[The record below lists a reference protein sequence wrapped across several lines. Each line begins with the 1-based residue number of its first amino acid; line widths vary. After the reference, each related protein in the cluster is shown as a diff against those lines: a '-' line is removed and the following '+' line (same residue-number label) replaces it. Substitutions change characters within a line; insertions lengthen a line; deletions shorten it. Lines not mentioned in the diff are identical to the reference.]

1 MTGLTKK
8 NKHLYKFATFDIKE
22 FYPSIKECLLKNA
35 INFAEQH
42 TKISEKDK
50 AIIFH
55 FRKSLLF
62 NGQHGWIKKK
72 GELFGVT
79 MGTFDEVEVCEAVGN
94 FFLYQLSKNNNKRD
108 IGLYRNDGLAIFK
121 NVSGSKAEKI
131 KKDIQKLFKG
141 NHLNITIQCNLKIVN
156 YLDVTFNLSNATY
169 PPFCKPN
176 NEIAYIHKE
185 SNHPPSI
192 LRQIPLSIES
202 RLSKHSSNEK
212 IFKESTQIY
221 QEALKKSGYNH
232 QLTYQKSI
240 NNKNK
245 DTNRRKR
252 KIIWFNP
259 TRSKNVSTKV
269 GNQFLKLIN
278 EHFLGTTNFTSC
290 SIKTTLK

>member
-1 MTGLTKK
+1 MG
-8 NKHLYKFATFDIKE
+8 AFDG
-22 FYPSIKECLLKNA
+22 A
-35 INFAEQH
+35 
-42 TKISEKDK
+42 
-50 AIIFH
+50 
-55 FRKSLLF
+55 
-62 NGQHGWIKKK
+62 
-72 GELFGVT
+72 
-79 MGTFDEVEVCEAVGN
+79 EVCEAVGN
-94 FFLYQLSKNNNKRD
+94 FLLYQLSKNYNKKD
-108 IGLYRNDGLAIFK
+108 IGLYRDDELAKFK

-131 KKDIQKLFKG
+131 KKDIQKLFKA
-141 NHLNITIQCNLKIVN
+141 NHLNKTIQCNLKIVN

-169 PPFCKPN
+169 RPFCKTN
-176 NEIAYIHKE
+176 HEIAYIHKE

-192 LRQIPLSIES
+192 LRQIPLPIES

-232 QLTYQKSI
+232 QLIHQKSI

-245 DTNRRKR
+245 DTKRRKR

-259 TRSKNVSTKV
+259 PYSKNVSTKV

-278 EHFLGTTNFTSC
+278 KHFPRHPNFTSC

>member
-1 MTGLTKK
+1 M
-8 NKHLYKFATFDIKE
+8 YRFSTFDIKE

-169 PPFCKPN
+169 RPFCKPN

-212 IFKESTQIY
+212 IFKESTKIY
-221 QEALKKSGYNH
+221 QEALKEIRILPPTDIPEIFKQQKEGY
-232 QLTYQKSI
+232 QT
-240 NNKNK
+240 
-245 DTNRRKR
+245 
-252 KIIWFNP
+252 
-259 TRSKNVSTKV
+259 
-269 GNQFLKLIN
+269 
-278 EHFLGTTNFTSC
+278 E
-290 SIKTTLK
+290 